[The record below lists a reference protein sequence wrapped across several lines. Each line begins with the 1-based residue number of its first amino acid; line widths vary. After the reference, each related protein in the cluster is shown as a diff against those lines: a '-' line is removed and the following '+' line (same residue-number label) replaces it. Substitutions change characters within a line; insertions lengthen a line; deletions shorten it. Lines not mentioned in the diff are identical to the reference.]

1 MAADASKMKRGRT
14 WEKEETVLLLEKWGD
29 QNIQHR
35 LKECSRKNPIW
46 LEISRYLKASGY
58 EDREY
63 DSCKTRL
70 HTLVSTYRGYK
81 DACNKTGN
89 ATPKKQPP
97 FYKELDDILADKPST
112 RPAVLI
118 NSIQMATTTSA
129 EAMDDDI
136 DRDDLSFD
144 DCERDENQLDDE
156 NSSCVEGQNNEEC
169 PPKRKRRK
177 PSNQELLMDRMDECM
192 SSFMSYQ
199 QEADHLFCEAEKERE
214 RREGEREEKRRKE
227 DQEFLLKLA
236 SILKK

>member
-1 MAADASKMKRGRT
+1 MGEGGDCFVVGKVGRPKYST
-14 WEKEETVLLLEKWGD
+14 PSERVFEKKT
-29 QNIQHR
+29 
-35 LKECSRKNPIW
+35 PIW

-156 NSSCVEGQNNEEC
+156 NSSCVEGLRPGMSLKIHFCREFGGDNEYDHERDY
-169 PPKRKRRK
+169 KSQINRDASEVKGQVQL
-177 PSNQELLMDRMDECM
+177 SN
-192 SSFMSYQ
+192 
-199 QEADHLFCEAEKERE
+199 
-214 RREGEREEKRRKE
+214 
-227 DQEFLLKLA
+227 
-236 SILKK
+236 

>member
-35 LKECSRKNPIW
+35 LKECSRKKPIW

-89 ATPKKQPP
+89 ETPKKQPP

-156 NSSCVEGQNNEEC
+156 NSSNVEGKLSRGTLETI
-169 PPKRKRRK
+169 
-177 PSNQELLMDRMDECM
+177 
-192 SSFMSYQ
+192 
-199 QEADHLFCEAEKERE
+199 FCHMT
-214 RREGEREEKRRKE
+214 
-227 DQEFLLKLA
+227 LHVT
-236 SILKK
+236 